1 MIKSFKKIFATVF
14 TTENGYHKV
23 MLPSGEIIPHD
34 VKSVVINAMDY
45 SEVTVTFLC
54 NVVPTKEDAIL
65 NYKKE

>member
-14 TTENGYHKV
+14 TTESGYHKV

-34 VKSVVINAMDY
+34 VKSVTVNAVGY

-54 NVVPTKEDAIL
+54 NVVPTKEDAL
-65 NYKKE
+65 EKYKK